1 VPTKNQ
7 KAMADTKKVKHQ
19 QEKDNPFEE
28 MIKRLDVAAKIM
40 KLDDDVYEIMKKPSR
55 IVYSSLPIKMD
66 NGKTQ
71 VFEGFRVVHNTALG
85 PSKGGIRYS
94 LNVNESEVMALA
106 AWMTFKCAIAD
117 IPYGGAKGGITCDPS
132 KMSEGELERLTRA
145 YTGAMADVFGVDK
158 DIPAPDM
165 NTGAREMAWIVDEFS
180 KLKGSFT
187 PGVVT
192 GKPLHLGGSRG
203 RVEATGRG
211 VMTAT
216 MEALDKLGLKPEKC
230 RAAVQ
235 GFGNVGSITAK
246 HLAAQGIK
254 IVAISDHT
262 AAFYNADGIDI
273 EKAIAYRNGN
283 KGVIKGYKGGKLIS
297 NEELLTLNVDILAPC
312 AMENQITEDN
322 ASKIKAKLI
331 VEGANGPTTD
341 EADHILEKKG
351 ILVIPDILA
360 NGGGVTVSYFEWVQ
374 NRTGYYYSEEE
385 INKRADRWMKQAFN
399 NVWEVSKKY
408 KVHMRIA
415 AYIYA
420 LSKIELGIKSRG
432 SF

>member
-1 VPTKNQ
+1 
-7 KAMADTKKVKHQ
+7 MADTKKVKHQ
-19 QEKDNPFEE
+19 QEKDNTFEE